1 MSFSARDLAPAVNE
15 LLPRVTSSHHVTPVA
30 VQSESASVVS
40 HSRRTT
46 PLMRWD
52 AVEPVGDW
60 YVKVKFFTKILSD
73 LMATSSRL
81 TIISVSMFGI
91 SGVSLRATQTFVL
104 KSRVSLASSM
114 SGPVALTTQRY
125 VTLPLI
131 RSPSLLSQWKGSISA
146 MYGPVFRF
154 AVQFTEA
161 T

>member
-1 MSFSARDLAPAVNE
+1 
-15 LLPRVTSSHHVTPVA
+15 
-30 VQSESASVVS
+30 
-40 HSRRTT
+40 
-46 PLMRWD
+46 MRWD

-81 TIISVSMFGI
+81 MIISVSMFGI

-131 RSPSLLSQWKGSISA
+131 RSPSLLSQ
-146 MYGPVFRF
+146 
-154 AVQFTEA
+154 
-161 T
+161 